1 MAVDERSRHRLCLRL
16 AEVLG
21 EAEAQT
27 LMEQLPPA
35 GWRDGVTRQDLAG
48 LAAVVRA
55 QIDALGERITGL
67 DQRLTERIAAVD
79 VRAAEVERRNME
91 VDHRLVQLED
101 RLVDRIDASSRDV
114 LANIRV
120 DLGHQARTFA
130 FAQVGSVIAVGSL
143 VLAAVHL
150 T

>member
-16 AEVLG
+16 ADVLG

-27 LMEQLPPA
+27 LMDHLPPA
-35 GWRDGVTRQDLAG
+35 EWGEPATRQELAG

-55 QIDALGERITGL
+55 QLDAIGERITGL
-67 DQRLTERIAAVD
+67 DERLAERIAGVD
-79 VRAAEVERRNME
+79 ARTADVERRNIE
-91 VDHRLVQLED
+91 LDHRLVQLED
-101 RLVDRIDASSRDV
+101 RLVDRIDSASRDV
-114 LANIRV
+114 LASIRV
-120 DLGHQARTFA
+120 DLGYQARTFA
-130 FAQVGSVIAVGSL
+130 FAQLGSVIAVGTL